1 MANMPEN
8 ADQITDAWLTEVLR
22 NHGTLTHAVVSGHSI
37 EPVKYQ
43 VGSAA
48 ILRITLDYDQ
58 HEESTPRTLIAKLVA
73 TQQTDTQKSQ
83 AASLREASFYRYLG
97 AEPGIPIPA
106 CYHAQVDEPSGV
118 GILLLEDMGACRV
131 GTLDGCPE
139 DVELAVRHLARF
151 HARWWNSERL
161 DEMPWLFHTVGAGA
175 EPVLDELRNTLADAL
190 ARVQEVFGERL
201 PKTLEQVAER
211 MLSLDQLG
219 FSNGT
224 FTLVHGDYHPGQIF
238 FPSGNAGRFAVFDWE
253 AVHVGSGGEDLASL
267 LATGLTIDQR
277 VRCEGRM
284 VSLYC
289 EIIGQHGVTGYKL
302 EHCWRDVRQGLLYSV
317 WRNAIAAARVDPH
330 LLEEAPAHAV
340 DWLVDLLLERL
351 SAALRAHDV
360 LKGMPTGGS
369 AQGRQD

>member
-22 NHGTLTHAVVSGHSI
+22 NSGTLTQAVVSGLSV

-43 VGSAA
+43 VGGAA
-48 ILRITLDYDQ
+48 ILRITLDYDRQ
-58 HEESTPRTLIAKLVA
+58 EDNAPRTLIAKLVA
-73 TQQTDTQKSQ
+73 TRERDTQESQ
-83 AASLREASFYRYLG
+83 AASLREPSFYRYLG
-97 AEPGIPIPA
+97 ADPGIPIPA
-106 CYHAQVDEPSGV
+106 CYHAQADEPSGV

-161 DEMPWLFHTVGAGA
+161 GEMPWLFHTVGAGA
-175 EPVLDELRNTLADAL
+175 EPVLGELRKTLADAL
-190 ARVQEVFGERL
+190 PRVQEVFGERL
-201 PKTLEQVAER
+201 PKTLERVAER
-211 MLSLDQLG
+211 MLSLDHMG

-238 FPSGNAGRFAVFDWE
+238 LPSGGAGRFAVFDWE

-267 LATGLTIDQR
+267 LVTGLTIDQR
-277 VRCEGRM
+277 AHCEGRL

-289 EIIGQHGVTGYKL
+289 EIMGQHGVTGYRP

-317 WRNAIAAARVDPH
+317 WRNAIAAAGVDPD
-330 LLEEAPAHAV
+330 LLEEAPAHVV
-340 DWLVDLLLERL
+340 DWLVDLFLGRL
-351 SAALRAHDV
+351 SAALRAYDV
-360 LKGMPTGGS
+360 LEGMPTVGS
-369 AQGRQD
+369 DQGRQD